1 MNGQAQQAYLQMQVK
16 TASPGEL
23 TLMLYNG
30 CIRFMKQA
38 QHCIETRDY
47 AGKNQYIQKAQ
58 NIIEELLITL
68 DPQYEIS
75 ANLADLYRFMQ
86 SQLVE
91 ANIRLQVDSLQS
103 CINLMTELKD
113 TWAEAVKL
121 ARANAPVQEQA

>member
-1 MNGQAQQAYLQMQVK
+1 MNAQAQQTYLQMQVN

-38 QHCIETRDY
+38 LNCMESKDY
-47 AGKNQYIQKAQ
+47 AGKNEFILRAE
-58 NIIEELLITL
+58 NIIDELLITL

-75 ANLADLYRFMQ
+75 ANLSELYRFMK

-91 ANIRLQVDSLQS
+91 ANMRLRAESLETCIR
-103 CINLMTELKD
+103 LMTELKD
-113 TWAEAVKL
+113 TWAEAVKIVKSGT
-121 ARANAPVQEQA
+121 PVQGQA

>member
-1 MNGQAQQAYLQMQVK
+1 MNAQAQQTYLEMQVK

-38 QHCIETRDY
+38 LHCIEIKDY

-58 NIIEELLITL
+58 NIFDELLITL

-75 ANLADLYRFMQ
+75 ANLFDLYRFMQ
-86 SQLVE
+86 SQLNE
-91 ANIRLQVDSLQS
+91 ANLKLRTDCIETCIR
-103 CINLMTELKD
+103 LMTELKD
-113 TWAEAVKL
+113 TWVEAVKMV
-121 ARANAPVQEQA
+121 RASTPVQGQA

>member
-1 MNGQAQQAYLQMQVK
+1 MNAQAQQTYLQMQVN

-38 QHCIETRDY
+38 LKSMENKDY
-47 AGKNQYIQKAQ
+47 AGKNEFILRAE
-58 NIIEELLITL
+58 NIIDELLITL

-75 ANLADLYRFMQ
+75 ANLSELYRYMK

-91 ANIRLQVDSLQS
+91 ANMRLRADSLET
-103 CINLMTELKD
+103 CIRLMTELKD
-113 TWAEAVKL
+113 TWVEALKIVKSGT
-121 ARANAPVQEQA
+121 PVQGQA